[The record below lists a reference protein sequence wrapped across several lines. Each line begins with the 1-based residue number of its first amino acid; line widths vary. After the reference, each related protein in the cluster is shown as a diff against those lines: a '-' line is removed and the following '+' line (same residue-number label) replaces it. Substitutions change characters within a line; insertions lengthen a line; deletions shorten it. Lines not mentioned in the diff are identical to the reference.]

1 MEIVGKKRFMHHYNF
16 PPYSSGETG
25 MMRGPKRRELG
36 HGALAEKAL
45 MPVLPDVEKFP
56 YTIRIVSECVSSNGS
71 TSQASVCAAC
81 IALMDA
87 GVPIT
92 SPVAGISIGLAKD
105 EETGKYKVLTDIQG
119 PEDHYGDMDFKVAG
133 SKNGITAIQMDI
145 KIDGIDRKIMEEALS
160 RAKDARFKI
169 IDIIKEQIPEPRKE
183 LSQYAPKIFSM
194 MINPSKIGEVVGP
207 KGSMINKIIEE
218 CGGVAIDIEDSGLV
232 CVTGQK
238 QEDVDKAVN
247 WIKSIVKE
255 IMPGEVFQGTVR
267 KIMDFGAF
275 VDILPGQS
283 GLVHISKLVPYQIKS
298 VRDVVNEGDIIPV
311 KVTGIDDQG
320 RINLSAVE
328 AGFKPKVKK

>member
-1 MEIVGKKRFMHHYNF
+1 
-16 PPYSSGETG
+16 
-25 MMRGPKRRELG
+25 
-36 HGALAEKAL
+36 
-45 MPVLPDVEKFP
+45 
-56 YTIRIVSECVSSNGS
+56 
-71 TSQASVCAAC
+71 
-81 IALMDA
+81 
-87 GVPIT
+87 
-92 SPVAGISIGLAKD
+92 
-105 EETGKYKVLTDIQG
+105 
-119 PEDHYGDMDFKVAG
+119 MDFKVAG
-133 SKNGITAIQMDI
+133 TKNGITAIQMDI

-207 KGSMINKIIEE
+207 KGSVINKIIEE

-255 IMPGEVFQGTVR
+255 IEIGEIFQGTVR

-283 GLVHISKLVPYQIKS
+283 GLVHISKFVPYQIKS
-298 VRDVVNEGDIIPV
+298 VKDVVKEGDIIPV
-311 KVTGIDDQG
+311 KVTGIDEQG
-320 RINLSAVE
+320 RINLSAIE
-328 AGFKPKVKK
+328 AGFNPKIKK